1 MSPREQRSPPQNP
14 PRLARWVLSLVLLI
28 ACANVANLLLAR
40 GAGRGREIA
49 FRGALGA
56 GRRRIARQ
64 LLTES
69 VILAFVGGAAGLVVA
84 VLGMSGIIALIPPSF
99 PRLDEIGLDP
109 RTLAF
114 TAALTLASGLV
125 FGLLPALHASRS
137 NLRDALSEGGRG
149 GSGGRGR
156 KLRSALVMGE
166 IALAMVLLISATLL
180 VKSFAGMRSVELGFG
195 TEDIVTAAV
204 TLPEAKYPEEAD
216 ITSFHRELL
225 ARIRA
230 LPGVVEVGGSST
242 LPLGG
247 MNRMEYSLPGQPP
260 VDESRAP
267 LTFVRSVTPGY
278 MESISM
284 PLVAGRTIDGGD
296 TEGTPEVALVNERF
310 AERHWPDQSPLGE
323 TIAFGDIVV
332 EIVGVVANTGDF
344 GPSSPAPVMVYQAA
358 YQGGDRRMSYTIQ
371 TATDPS
377 TLIEEVREQVRAA
390 DPEQPIYSVATMATR
405 MEESLSRDV
414 AMVKILGVLV
424 IIAFLL
430 AAAGVYGV
438 LAYSVAQR
446 TQEMGIRMALGAQ
459 RRDVLKL
466 VVRQGSTLA
475 LVGIGV
481 GLSVAFAA
489 TRGLAFFLVGVDPVD
504 PQVFGLVTLLL
515 LLTGVAASY
524 LPARR
529 ATRVDPMLALR
540 PD

>member
-247 MNRMEYSLPGQPP
+247 MNRLEYSRPGQPP